1 MPLETVHLPSDE
13 HYPQRTAA
21 AFLSIVAYPSNL
33 NKRRR
38 FELAAGSSVL
48 RRRALDNHEWATTP
62 QTVTPGLLLMNPQK
76 VDKTLDDCGLKII
89 TRRLPAAQMAGTIMA
104 DDATKQF
111 DPEKLANAF
120 RKVLGGKISKAVL
133 KIRVGIEQ
141 YDPETEGIV
150 LRQRPPTV
158 NALAEFTA
166 QTLNRAPT
174 GWAKRKAKGWTR
186 ENVIS
191 RIWTPTKPV
200 LHLALVLWGVIDSKF
215 GGRAANMRE
224 LLEGDWVPNAV
235 RCAEAAR
242 LVIAESDRFRINE
255 HQMIQV
261 LLKSD

>member
-13 HYPQRTAA
+13 YYPQRTAA

-48 RRRALDNHEWATTP
+48 RRRALDNPEWAMTP
-62 QTVTPGLLLMNPQK
+62 QTVTPGLLLMNPHK
-76 VDKTLDDCGLKII
+76 VDKTLDDCGLQII

-133 KIRVGIEQ
+133 KIRVDIEQ
-141 YDPETEGIV
+141 YDPKTEGIV
-150 LRQRPPTV
+150 LRQRSPTV
-158 NALAEFTA
+158 NALAEHTA
-166 QTLNRAPT
+166 QALNRAPT
-174 GWAKRKAKGWTR
+174 GWGRRRATGWTR

-200 LHLALVLWGVIDSKF
+200 LHLALALRGVIISKF
-215 GGRAANMRE
+215 DERAVNMHE
-224 LLEGDWVPNAV
+224 LLEGDWVLNAIQW
-235 RCAEAAR
+235 AEAER